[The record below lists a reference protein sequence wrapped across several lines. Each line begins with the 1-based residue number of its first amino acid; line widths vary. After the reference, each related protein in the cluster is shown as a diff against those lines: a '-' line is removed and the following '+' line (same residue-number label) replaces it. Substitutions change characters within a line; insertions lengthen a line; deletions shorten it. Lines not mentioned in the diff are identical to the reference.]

1 MTTSKKIFRM
11 TTLIPMLIAIGLM
24 ITVPMTVS
32 AAPPN
37 KIPSEALLPELQAV
51 VPDGIQVVHKQQS
64 DTLRFTNGIANTGL
78 GHWQMAPTFPANP
91 DDDVIA
97 TQQLLDADGN
107 IVHEQ
112 VVSTFEFHDEH
123 NHWHIAD
130 VTEFSVHQGSPDGPV
145 VGDSNKVTF
154 CVEDVYNM
162 IGNTN
167 TADRVFWDCT
177 VSLQGV
183 QAGWADQYHQSTPG
197 NQVDITGITP
207 GIYYLVHNVN
217 PDGNF
222 IEGDY
227 TNNKAWTELLV
238 FEKNNGQIDVV
249 ETGITSCSLLDPTDP
264 YTPALCGEQTANRG

>member
-1 MTTSKKIFRM
+1 MTYVKNISQKTS
-11 TTLIPMLIAIGLM
+11 LIAVLFAIGMM
-24 ITVPMTVS
+24 IAVPATVS

-37 KIPSEALLPELQAV
+37 KIPDEAQLPELTAI
-51 VPDGIQVVHKQQS
+51 VPDGLQIVHKQQS

-78 GHWQMAPTFPANP
+78 GHWQMEPTFPEDP
-91 DDDVIA
+91 EGDVIA

-107 IVHEQ
+107 IVYEK

-130 VTEFSVHQGSPDGPV
+130 VTEFSVRQGSPDGPV

-162 IGNTN
+162 IGNSN
-167 TADRVFWDCT
+167 TADRIFWDCT

-197 NQVDITGITP
+197 NQVDVTGIDD
-207 GIYYLVHNVN
+207 GLYYLVHDVN
-217 PDGNF
+217 PDQIF
-222 IEGDY
+222 IEEDDS
-227 TNNKAWTELLV
+227 NNIAWTEFIV
-238 FEKNNGQIDVV
+238 FHKNNGQVDVI
-249 ETGITSCSLLDPTDP
+249 ETGNTSCTNLDPTDP
-264 YTPALCGEQTANRG
+264 YTPALCGDVTANRG